1 MNQTK
6 KESNIKP
13 IDAIDELV
21 KFKDSLD
28 TRSESLLIELVDIAI
43 NALKKQVP
51 MLPVQPKECVRYGHG
66 YDYHDYYCPSCGGFL
81 AFEPEGDR
89 LSGQSRCPYC
99 GQIISWDIIT
109 EGWDDFNKQRRTIK

>member
-43 NALKKQVP
+43 NAIKKQIP
-51 MLPVQPKECVRYGHG
+51 MKMPGTYT
-66 YDYHDYYCPSCGGFL
+66 DYKCAVCG
-81 AFEPEGDR
+81 R
-89 LSGQSRCPYC
+89 RIRSGKGSSSYKSRDNFCQRC
-99 GQIISWDIIT
+99 GQAVDWGD
-109 EGWDDFNKQRRTIK
+109 

>member
-1 MNQTK
+1 MTK
-6 KESNIKP
+6 EEAYTWLQNHFPVCDDGTKQDEAIK
-13 IDAIDELV
+13 IA
-21 KFKDSLD
+21 LD
-28 TRSESLLIELVDIAI
+28 VLS
-43 NALKKQVP
+43 KQIP

-109 EGWDDFNKQRRTIK
+109 EGWDELNK